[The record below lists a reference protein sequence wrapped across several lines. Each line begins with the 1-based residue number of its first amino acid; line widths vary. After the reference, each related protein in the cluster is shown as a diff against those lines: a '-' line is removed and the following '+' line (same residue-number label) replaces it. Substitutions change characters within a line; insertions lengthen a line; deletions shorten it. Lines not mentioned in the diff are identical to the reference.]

1 MLRSALVFAAA
12 LVLATQSAPAAD
24 YKCAKKETNVTL
36 NDHDLG
42 IAERESSI
50 KEMKTE
56 ISDSGG
62 STDDQT
68 KVLKL
73 LEDKLAKMKESRE
86 RLVKECSG
94 EAAP

>member
-1 MLRSALVFAAA
+1 
-12 LVLATQSAPAAD
+12 
-24 YKCAKKETNVTL
+24 
-36 NDHDLG
+36 
-42 IAERESSI
+42 
-50 KEMKTE
+50 MKTE

-73 LEDKLAKMKESRE
+73 LEDKLAKMKEARE

>member
-1 MLRSALVFAAA
+1 MLRSAV
-12 LVLATQSAPAAD
+12 VLAVAMGLTAPSAWAAD
-24 YKCAKKETNVTL
+24 YKCAKKETNVAL

-42 IAERESSI
+42 IAEREASI

-73 LEDKLAKMKESRE
+73 LEDKLAKMRESRE

-94 EAAP
+94 EGAP